1 MNVLTR
7 ENHREDCPV
16 PCRCPWGDSEDMQMR
31 QYHDLEWGTPL
42 HDSRALF
49 ELLSLELMQSGLSWR
64 TILHQRQGF
73 IRAFHNFDPHVVLPF
88 DPKRVTR
95 EINKLGVNVNQI
107 AARVNAQDYA
117 TLAEV
122 EETRRLL
129 SQVQEQL
136 HECWQLMKRDEC

>member
-1 MNVLTR
+1 MLIPASP
-7 ENHREDCPV
+7 DC
-16 PCRCPWGDSEDMQMR
+16 
-31 QYHDLEWGTPL
+31 GTPEPDRRDMSWTDGRKRSVIKKVAFTPDEWDRVEAML
-42 HDSRALF
+42 TEVRGYRPMTWNEFASRSVL
-49 ELLSLELMQSGLSWR
+49 GKR
-64 TILHQRQGF
+64 IVR
-73 IRAFHNFDPHVVLPF
+73 VVLPF

-107 AARVNAQDYA
+107 AVRVNAQDYA

-136 HECWQLMKRDEC
+136 HECWQLMKRDER

>member
-1 MNVLTR
+1 VR
-7 ENHREDCPV
+7 
-16 PCRCPWGDSEDMQMR
+16 
-31 QYHDLEWGTPL
+31 
-42 HDSRALF
+42 
-49 ELLSLELMQSGLSWR
+49 
-64 TILHQRQGF
+64 
-73 IRAFHNFDPHVVLPF
+73 VVLPF

-107 AARVNAQDYA
+107 AVRVNAQDYA

-136 HECWQLMKRDEC
+136 HECWQLMKRDER

>member
-1 MNVLTR
+1 MSWTDGRKRSVIKKVAFTPDEWDRVEAMLTEVRGYRPMTWNEFASRSVLGKR
-7 ENHREDCPV
+7 IVR
-16 PCRCPWGDSEDMQMR
+16 
-31 QYHDLEWGTPL
+31 
-42 HDSRALF
+42 
-49 ELLSLELMQSGLSWR
+49 
-64 TILHQRQGF
+64 
-73 IRAFHNFDPHVVLPF
+73 VVLPF

>member
-1 MNVLTR
+1 MLIPASP
-7 ENHREDCPV
+7 DC
-16 PCRCPWGDSEDMQMR
+16 
-31 QYHDLEWGTPL
+31 GTPEPDRRDMSWTDGRKRSVIKKVAFTPDEWDQVEAML
-42 HDSRALF
+42 MEVRGYRSMSWNEFASRSVL
-49 ELLSLELMQSGLSWR
+49 GKR
-64 TILHQRQGF
+64 IVR
-73 IRAFHNFDPHVVLPF
+73 VVLPF